1 MKLICKKYQWTETTN
16 ESDVN
21 FFSEVVPTF
30 ISEID
35 LYDYL
40 IQGSAGN
47 ISYDFNGVDE
57 NNSLFYNGSNFSFQC
72 INDIYENNE
81 KLIDYFEIYNA
92 NDYVRYKLDVYNDS
106 DVLIYTAI
114 ILKNGISIDNR
125 EDAILNILAVGYEKE
140 FSEYYKDKIIT
151 APYLIPT
158 SINLFSGGR
167 CKLLSLQNVL
177 YKNFPNV
184 NFGFFVNPL
193 TDITAKWYFALQPY
207 TYSPHAS
214 AYEDN
219 IFECKAGYESFYIDK
234 INRFELLNSVCLALG
249 WKWYFYLGVLKITEN
264 ISNELTEYE
273 IDYNR
278 TFMSHSLI
286 NDVNNFQNE
295 YVIVKGGKYY
305 ANYEAN
311 ALRPLSIFI
320 TTQSQTFTLQG
331 QRNYIF
337 AYDGN
342 NNLELRPY
350 RTLSFNG
357 GSQYL
362 VSYANH
368 TSNRLK
374 QINDYTYSFDYEKL
388 ETNNVSPFT
397 LNLTPKSI
405 FKSKAVEIN
414 VTESSQ
420 NTGGQI
426 DLQNARSNTGR
437 YYGDGNS
444 YGSSGDLTNNMFGYT
459 GTIGESMTRKTG
471 SVYMMYESYL
481 RLPETANNF
490 RVYMKTKNKLI
501 LDVKIYDVIT
511 NPEQYI
517 TISNYPFYNFDNK
530 QFAIAGLSFNM
541 IENVTNLKLIEI

>member
-1 MKLICKKYQWTETTN
+1 MKLICKKYQWAETTQEN
-16 ESDVN
+16 DVN
-21 FFSEVVPTF
+21 FFSEISPTF

-35 LYDYL
+35 LFDYL
-40 IQGSAGN
+40 IQGSSGSIGYN
-47 ISYDFNGVDE
+47 FNSVDE
-57 NNSLFYNGSNFSFQC
+57 NNALFYNSSNYSFQC
-72 INDIYENNE
+72 ADDIFNGTLLTEF
-81 KLIDYFEIYNA
+81 FEIFNA
-92 NDYVRYKLDVYNDS
+92 NDYVKYKLDVYDNNNILVYS
-106 DVLIYTAI
+106 AI
-114 ILKNGISIDNR
+114 ILKNGIDIPNM
-125 EDAILNILAVGYEKE
+125 EDRILNILSVGYEKE
-140 FSEYYKDKIIT
+140 FSEYYSNKIII

-158 SINLFSGGR
+158 SISLFSGGR

-184 NFGFFVNPL
+184 QFGFFADPL
-193 TDITAKWYFALQPY
+193 NDITSKWFFALQPY
-207 TYSPHAS
+207 TYAPFAS

-234 INRFELLNSVCLALG
+234 INRFELLNSICLSLG
-249 WKWYFYLGVLKITEN
+249 WKWYFYKGILKITEN
-264 ISNELTEYE
+264 VSADVSEYD
-273 IDYNR
+273 INYND
-278 TFMSHSLI
+278 SYIEHSIL
-286 NDVNNFQNE
+286 NDANNFQNE
-295 YVIVKGGKYY
+295 YVIIKGGKYY

-337 AYDGN
+337 SYDGN

-350 RTLSFNG
+350 RTLSHDG
-357 GSQYL
+357 GGQYL

-388 ETNNVSPFT
+388 ETNNFSPFT

-420 NTGGQI
+420 NTGGQL
-426 DLQNARSNTGR
+426 DLSNARSNTGR

-444 YGSSGDLTNNMFGYT
+444 YGSSGDLTNNMYGYT
-459 GTIGESMTRKTG
+459 GTVGEAMVKKTG
-471 SVYMMYESYL
+471 SIYQMYESYL
-481 RLPETANNF
+481 RQPETANNF
-490 RVYMKTKNKLI
+490 RAYMKTKNKLI
-501 LDVKIYDVIT
+501 TKVLCYDTIT
-511 NPEQYI
+511 NPEIVI
-517 TISNYPFYNFDNK
+517 TISNYPFYNFDGK
-530 QFAIAGLSFNM
+530 YFAVSELLYNI
-541 IENVTNLKLIEI
+541 IENKTNLTLIEV